1 MGRFGSFMTWYRL
14 KSDPTHLFVKISGV
28 KFIEE
33 QPVSLEDADIFSLE
47 TLEGTRDMR
56 EILAADNRI
65 LVVKLDLRDIDYS
78 QLHILPFIKY
88 ASRAASLGLDMDYFE
103 VVGAGEYW
111 TYVMSFAPKYLRE
124 RMILI
129 T

>member
-14 KSDPTHLFVKISGV
+14 KSDPTHLFVMISGV

-47 TLEGTRDMR
+47 TIEGTKNVH
-56 EILAADNRI
+56 EILAEDNRI
-65 LVVKLDLRDIDYS
+65 LIVKLDLRGIDYN

-88 ASRAASLGLDMDYFE
+88 VTRAASQGLDIDYFE

>member
-1 MGRFGSFMTWYRL
+1 MTWYRL
-14 KSDPTHLFVKISGV
+14 KSDPTHLFVMISGV

-47 TLEGTRDMR
+47 TIEGTKNVH
-56 EILAADNRI
+56 EILAEDNRI
-65 LVVKLDLRDIDYS
+65 LIVKLDLRGIDYN

-88 ASRAASLGLDMDYFE
+88 VTRAASQGLDIDYFE